1 MAAWPHP
8 GSISVV
14 VPSFND
20 VEHIGDALTSIINQ
34 TEPPAEIVVSDD
46 GSDDGTEQFMRELV
60 ARNER
65 AVEIRYVRLAGTA
78 AYNVNSITVP
88 GIVYWKD
95 NTFGVVTPTMSECVS
110 TKANCEAGFLVN
122 PNATNGNFVFI
133 QVGGYLGASSSPGV
147 SPPVPASTAVDD
159 SLYGATGA
167 FTMTRDAAGTASKYR
182 PAAFALQ
189 AVSGGLADIF
199 VVLESM
205 NN

>member
-1 MAAWPHP
+1 MAADLEFQPTQTPQITTGDWTT
-8 GSISVV
+8 V
-14 VPSFND
+14 ND
-20 VEHIGDALTSIINQ
+20 AFKTTLPDANYPYPNGAQNPLGAAYT
-34 TEPPAEIVVSDD
+34 
-46 GSDDGTEQFMRELV
+46 MRDSSG
-60 ARNER
+60 RIKK
-65 AVEIRYVRLAGTA
+65 IRYVRLAGTA